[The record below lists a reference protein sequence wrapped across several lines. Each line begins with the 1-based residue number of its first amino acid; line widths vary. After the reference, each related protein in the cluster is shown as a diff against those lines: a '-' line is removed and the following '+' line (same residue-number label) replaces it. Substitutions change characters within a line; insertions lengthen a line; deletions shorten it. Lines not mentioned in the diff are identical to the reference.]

1 MRDRRPTRKRRE
13 SGADPAQVTR
23 PDRCDGFPR
32 APRAAQPHFHPHQA
46 ALGVEGDEVDLALGR
61 PISGGEDLPAVAR
74 KPFSDGL
81 LRGPPQL
88 MTGIGHDSVTVW
100 FEQALGELVFV
111 E

>member
-1 MRDRRPTRKRRE
+1 
-13 SGADPAQVTR
+13 
-23 PDRCDGFPR
+23 
-32 APRAAQPHFHPHQA
+32 
-46 ALGVEGDEVDLALGR
+46 
-61 PISGGEDLPAVAR
+61 VAR